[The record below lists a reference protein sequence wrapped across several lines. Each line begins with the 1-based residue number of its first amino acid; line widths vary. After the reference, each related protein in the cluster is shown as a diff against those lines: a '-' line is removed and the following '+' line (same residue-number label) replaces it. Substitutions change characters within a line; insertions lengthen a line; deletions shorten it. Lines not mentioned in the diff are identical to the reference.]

1 MSKSSIRSRFVVSL
15 YSNIL
20 RGGIVFAT
28 GLIIARGLGPADFG
42 NYSFLLATFISIV
55 QLLDMGTSSAF
66 YTFLS
71 QKTRGLIFVACYVGW
86 QVAQFSFSLIVI
98 YFVLPDS
105 WISNIWLGQSRE
117 WIVLAFM
124 ATFMRQKAWTT
135 MVQIGDARRMTH
147 KVQYMNV
154 AIATVHLVLMAI
166 LWGID
171 KLSINIIF
179 SLVVFEYVVALAMG
193 CWIFPVKRLDGE
205 VVKGWELLREY
216 RVYCIPLAIGAWVGF
231 AYSFYDRWL
240 LQYFRGPEDQAFF
253 SIGFQFSAV
262 CLIATTSM
270 SKIFW
275 KEISEA
281 QNNQDLER
289 MRYIYEYVSRALFF
303 LGAVLSGFLIPWS
316 GEIVSY
322 WLGDAYVESAPVLSV
337 MFLYPVHQGLGQILM
352 VMLLATSK
360 TKAELVFATIT
371 MVINLPVTYM
381 VLAPHDAM
389 VPGWDLGSLGVASKM
404 IVIQVLGVNLLAWW
418 IAREFEWKFNWLYQ
432 VVGLGGAI
440 CLGWISYET
449 AGAIISG
456 FTTSIILKVGVA
468 SVLYAIVIGGFL
480 WYVPWIAGTTRDEIK
495 SHFFSARETLSR

>member
-1 MSKSSIRSRFVVSL
+1 
-15 YSNIL
+15 
-20 RGGIVFAT
+20 
-28 GLIIARGLGPADFG
+28 
-42 NYSFLLATFISIV
+42 
-55 QLLDMGTSSAF
+55 
-66 YTFLS
+66 
-71 QKTRGLIFVACYVGW
+71 
-86 QVAQFSFSLIVI
+86 
-98 YFVLPDS
+98 
-105 WISNIWLGQSRE
+105 
-117 WIVLAFM
+117 
-124 ATFMRQKAWTT
+124 
-135 MVQIGDARRMTH
+135 
-147 KVQYMNV
+147 
-154 AIATVHLVLMAI
+154 
-166 LWGID
+166 
-171 KLSINIIF
+171 
-179 SLVVFEYVVALAMG
+179 
-193 CWIFPVKRLDGE
+193 
-205 VVKGWELLREY
+205 
-216 RVYCIPLAIGAWVGF
+216 
-231 AYSFYDRWL
+231 
-240 LQYFRGPEDQAFF
+240 
-253 SIGFQFSAV
+253 
-262 CLIATTSM
+262 M

-337 MFLYPVHQGLGQILM
+337 MFLYPVHQGLGQILR

-360 TKAELVFATIT
+360 TKAALVFATIT